1 MNLTKPQYCKVKR
14 HLGSIDDETPG
25 TRGSH
30 TSSLAPKIWIT
41 DWMALLSHLQVKSY
55 TGGTRDKRGP
65 AGEGGNKGGSH
76 ARERERGGEEGK
88 GTTPPPVSPPTVLS
102 PVSPPTVPSPVS
114 HPNLSHHPPSPV
126 LSHHPPSSVLSHHP
140 PSSVL
145 SHHPPSSVLSHTL
158 ISLTTHRPQ
167 SCLTP

>member
-55 TGGTRDKRGP
+55 TGGTRDKRRETNNNNNHTMHLKQHDDSWKSKQAPRSVPSAHDGRKSVDLTP
-65 AGEGGNKGGSH
+65 PT
-76 ARERERGGEEGK
+76 RERYFAGR
-88 GTTPPPVSPPTVLS
+88 PPEDL
-102 PVSPPTVPSPVS
+102 
-114 HPNLSHHPPSPV
+114 
-126 LSHHPPSSVLSHHP
+126 
-140 PSSVL
+140 
-145 SHHPPSSVLSHTL
+145 
-158 ISLTTHRPQ
+158 Q
-167 SCLTP
+167 CLL